1 LHQVRVDQYQLER
14 QCSGIG
20 VSEPLKSVNGIRN
33 NHGFRPPTIKNLA
46 QNGSGGRIII
56 DNQDSQS
63 IQGVGS
69 LRSRRL
75 RSFPGKSKVRSAL
88 DLDADATAIDAHLA
102 ASGFSADVARD
113 PAVRLP
119 GAIDP
124 FEVAIRAVIGQQV
137 TVKAATTIVG
147 RLVDLLGEPIETP
160 ETLGLDRLF
169 PTAERI
175 AEAGARRIASLGM
188 PLARGEA
195 VHRLATAVATGKL
208 TLARGAIAA
217 GRAGLAEL
225 PGIGPWTIEY
235 VSLRAL
241 GDPDAFPLGDS
252 ALRAAFDGDLRR
264 ACEAWRPWRGY
275 AAARLWR
282 RPVTQR
288 TRKAA

>member
-1 LHQVRVDQYQLER
+1 LVTNWAPRGAFDGASPLSHLANRRVARLETQDAGIYTRTLQVGEHRGWLSLDLREAAPRLTLSDGLV
-14 QCSGIG
+14 
-20 VSEPLKSVNGIRN
+20 PA
-33 NHGFRPPTIKNLA
+33 FRATISA
-46 QNGSGGRIII
+46 
-56 DNQDSQS
+56 
-63 IQGVGS
+63 
-69 LRSRRL
+69 
-75 RSFPGKSKVRSAL
+75 VRSAL